1 MSDEE
6 QPLAEENN
14 VEETTVDEPSEEV
27 TSTVLKDE
35 NNKLK
40 DKFRLTS
47 DEQILKDIKPSLFAF
62 VPMYL
67 VALLV
72 LFAHWMFEINW
83 DDGESTLATIMQAM
97 ITFGKVGNFGFVL
110 VMLALTW
117 FNRMLN
123 GSTSGKWSTMYL
135 LMVTFTPMI
144 LSIDN
149 IMESLGII
157 ESGFIPLDEFHYL
170 AFGIFWSA
178 LFVALTIFYQRSFH
192 YAITNH
198 RVVFTQH
205 LFIPGDGRR
214 ILFDNI
220 NEIRTQR
227 TFMGAMLGYN
237 TIICDTGS
245 QLGIGEDSMSVSVG
259 AAGNSGSSDDAGSVE
274 TQDTRSIFKRMFAF
288 ITYQRTRKV
297 DLPDPRFSF
306 FCITNWKSVENLLN
320 EMHQKHSQSG
330 ILNELKDQIAEGQ

>member
-6 QPLAEENN
+6 VSSAEEKTTEVPSADEVPKVGTNN
-14 VEETTVDEPSEEV
+14 SNAGIRE
-27 TSTVLKDE
+27 
-35 NNKLK
+35 
-40 DKFRLTS
+40 KFRLTN
-47 DEQILKDIKPSLFAF
+47 DEEILQDIKPSIFAF
-62 VPMYL
+62 TPMYG
-67 VALLV
+67 VALLI
-72 LFAHWMFEINW
+72 LFAHWMFEMDW
-83 DDGESTLATIMQAM
+83 DDGTTMSSI
-97 ITFGKVGNFGFVL
+97 IDGIISFGKVGNFGFVV
-110 VMLALTW
+110 VMLTITW

-123 GSTSGKWSTMYL
+123 GATSGKWTTMYL
-135 LMVTFTPMI
+135 LVVTFTPMI

-149 IMESLGII
+149 ILESLGII
-157 ESGFIPLDEFHYL
+157 ESGFIPLDEFYYL
-170 AFGIFWSA
+170 TFGLFWSV
-178 LFVALTIFYQRSFH
+178 LFVVLTIFYQRSFH

-198 RVVFTQH
+198 RVIFTQH
-205 LFIPGDGRR
+205 LIIPGDGRR

-245 QLGIGEDSMSVSVG
+245 QLGIGEDSMSVS
-259 AAGNSGSSDDAGSVE
+259 AGTAGGSDSSSPE
-274 TQDTRSIFKRMFAF
+274 SEITKSLFKRMFAF

-320 EMHQKHSQSG
+320 EMHQRHSQSG

>member
-6 QPLAEENN
+6 VSPAEEKTTESPSTDDVSK
-14 VEETTVDEPSEEV
+14 VEKTDSNAGIRE
-27 TSTVLKDE
+27 
-35 NNKLK
+35 
-40 DKFRLTS
+40 KFRLTA
-47 DEQILKDIKPSLFAF
+47 DEEILKDIKPSMFAF
-62 VPMYL
+62 TPMYG

-72 LFAHWMFEINW
+72 LFAHWMFEIDW
-83 DDGESTLATIMQAM
+83 DDGTTMSSILDGI
-97 ITFGKVGNFGFVL
+97 ISFGKVGNFGFVI
-110 VMLALTW
+110 VMLAITW

-123 GSTSGKWSTMYL
+123 GATSGKWTTMYL
-135 LMVTFTPMI
+135 LVVTFTPMI

-149 IMESLGII
+149 ILESLGII
-157 ESGFIPLDEFHYL
+157 ESGFIPLDEFYYL
-170 AFGIFWSA
+170 TFGIFWSV
-178 LFVALTIFYQRSFH
+178 LFVVLAIFYQRSFH

-198 RVVFTQH
+198 RVIFTQH
-205 LFIPGDGRR
+205 LIIPGDGRR

-245 QLGIGEDSMSVSVG
+245 QLGIGEDSMSIS
-259 AAGNSGSSDDAGSVE
+259 AGTAGGSDSNSPDSDITKSL
-274 TQDTRSIFKRMFAF
+274 FKRMFAF
-288 ITYQRTRKV
+288 ITYQRTRKI

-320 EMHQKHSQSG
+320 EMHQRHSQSG
-330 ILNELKDQIAEGQ
+330 ILNDLKDQIAESQ

>member
-6 QPLAEENN
+6 VSSAEEKTTEVPSTDDVPKVGTNN
-14 VEETTVDEPSEEV
+14 SNAGIRE
-27 TSTVLKDE
+27 
-35 NNKLK
+35 
-40 DKFRLTS
+40 KFRLTN
-47 DEQILKDIKPSLFAF
+47 DEEILQDIKPSIFAF
-62 VPMYL
+62 TPMYG
-67 VALLV
+67 VALLI
-72 LFAHWMFEINW
+72 LFAHWMFEMDW
-83 DDGESTLATIMQAM
+83 DDGTTMSSI
-97 ITFGKVGNFGFVL
+97 IDGIISFGKVGNFGFVV
-110 VMLALTW
+110 VMLTITW

-123 GSTSGKWSTMYL
+123 GATSGKWTTMYL
-135 LMVTFTPMI
+135 LVVTFTPMI

-149 IMESLGII
+149 ILESLGII
-157 ESGFIPLDEFHYL
+157 ESGFIPLDEFYYL
-170 AFGIFWSA
+170 TFGLFWSV
-178 LFVALTIFYQRSFH
+178 LFIVLTIFYQRSFH

-198 RVVFTQH
+198 RVIFTQH
-205 LFIPGDGRR
+205 LIIPGDGRR

-245 QLGIGEDSMSVSVG
+245 QLGIGEDSMSVSAG
-259 AAGNSGSSDDAGSVE
+259 ATGGNSDSASPESEVA
-274 TQDTRSIFKRMFAF
+274 RSIFKRMFAF
-288 ITYQRTRKV
+288 ITYQRTRKI

-320 EMHQKHSQSG
+320 EMHQRHSQSG

>member
-6 QPLAEENN
+6 QPP
-14 VEETTVDEPSEEV
+14 VEEEIAENTPEEEV
-27 TSTVLKDE
+27 TKEATVSTSESLKQ
-35 NNKLK
+35 
-40 DKFRLTS
+40 KFRLTN
-47 DEQILKDIKPSLFAF
+47 DEEILQDIKPSIFAF
-62 VPMYL
+62 TPMYG

-72 LFAHWMFEINW
+72 LFAHWMFEIDW
-83 DDGESTLATIMQAM
+83 DGDGSTFSTIMQGI
-97 ITFGKVGNFGFVL
+97 ITFGKVGNFGFVF
-110 VMLALTW
+110 VMLGIAW

-135 LMVTFTPMI
+135 LLVAFTPMI

-157 ESGFIPLDEFHYL
+157 ESGFIPLDNFHYL
-170 AFGIFWSA
+170 AFGLFWSI

-198 RVVFTQH
+198 RVIFTQH

-245 QLGIGEDSMSVSVG
+245 QLGIGEEAMSIS
-259 AAGNSGSSDDAGSVE
+259 AGTSGSPSSGGDSNTVE
-274 TQDTRSIFKRMFAF
+274 GQVTRSIFKRMFAF
-288 ITYQRTRKV
+288 ITYQRSRKI
-297 DLPDPRFSF
+297 DLPDPKFSF

-320 EMHQKHSQSG
+320 EMHQRHSQSG
-330 ILNELKDQIAEGQ
+330 ILNELKDQIAESQ

>member
-6 QPLAEENN
+6 VSPAEEKTTEVPSTDDVAN
-14 VEETTVDEPSEEV
+14 VGKNDSKAGIRE
-27 TSTVLKDE
+27 
-35 NNKLK
+35 
-40 DKFRLTS
+40 KFRLTN
-47 DEQILKDIKPSLFAF
+47 DEEILQDIKPSIFAF
-62 VPMYL
+62 TPMYG
-67 VALLV
+67 VALLI
-72 LFAHWMFEINW
+72 LFAHWMFEMDW
-83 DDGESTLATIMQAM
+83 DDGTTMSSI
-97 ITFGKVGNFGFVL
+97 IDGIISFGKVGNFGFVV
-110 VMLALTW
+110 VMLAITW

-123 GSTSGKWSTMYL
+123 GATSGKWTTMYL
-135 LMVTFTPMI
+135 LVVTFTPMI

-149 IMESLGII
+149 ILESLGII
-157 ESGFIPLDEFHYL
+157 ESGFIPLDEFYYL
-170 AFGIFWSA
+170 TFGLFWSV
-178 LFVALTIFYQRSFH
+178 LFIVLTVFYQRSFH

-198 RVVFTQH
+198 RVIFTQH
-205 LFIPGDGRR
+205 LIIPGDGRR

-245 QLGIGEDSMSVSVG
+245 QLGIGEDSMSVSAG
-259 AAGNSGSSDDAGSVE
+259 ATGGNSDSTSPESEVA
-274 TQDTRSIFKRMFAF
+274 RSIFKRMFAF
-288 ITYQRTRKV
+288 ITYQRTRKI

-320 EMHQKHSQSG
+320 EMHQRHSQSG

>member
-6 QPLAEENN
+6 QPPAE
-14 VEETTVDEPSEEV
+14 EETTEEAPEKEAAEDAAV
-27 TSTVLKDE
+27 ETSASLKQ
-35 NNKLK
+35 
-40 DKFRLTS
+40 KFRLTS
-47 DEQILKDIKPSLFAF
+47 EEEILQDIKPSLFAF
-62 VPMYL
+62 TPMYGI
-67 VALLV
+67 ALLI
-72 LFAHWMFEINW
+72 LFAHWMFEMTW
-83 DDGESTLATIMQAM
+83 DSDGSTFSTIMQGI

-110 VMLALTW
+110 VMLAIAW

-135 LMVTFTPMI
+135 LLVAFTPMV

-157 ESGFIPLDEFHYL
+157 ESGFIPLDDFNYL
-170 AFGIFWSA
+170 SFGLFWSI

-198 RVVFTQH
+198 RVIFTQH

-227 TFMGAMLGYN
+227 TFMGAILGYN

-245 QLGIGEDSMSVSVG
+245 QLGIGEEAMSISAG
-259 AAGNSGSSDDAGSVE
+259 ATGNSVPSGDANTVE
-274 TQDTRSIFKRMFAF
+274 GQVTRSIFKKLFAF

-297 DLPDPRFSF
+297 DLPDPKFSF

-320 EMHQKHSQSG
+320 EMHQRHSQSG

>member
-6 QPLAEENN
+6 VSSAEEKTTEVPSADDVPKVGTNN
-14 VEETTVDEPSEEV
+14 SNAGIRE
-27 TSTVLKDE
+27 
-35 NNKLK
+35 
-40 DKFRLTS
+40 KFRLTN
-47 DEQILKDIKPSLFAF
+47 DEEILQDIKPSIFAF
-62 VPMYL
+62 TPMYG
-67 VALLV
+67 VALLI
-72 LFAHWMFEINW
+72 LFAHWMFEMDW
-83 DDGESTLATIMQAM
+83 DDGTTMSSI
-97 ITFGKVGNFGFVL
+97 IDGIISFGKVGNFGFVV
-110 VMLALTW
+110 VMLAITW

-123 GSTSGKWSTMYL
+123 GATSGKWTTMYL
-135 LMVTFTPMI
+135 LVVTFTPMI

-149 IMESLGII
+149 ILESLGII
-157 ESGFIPLDEFHYL
+157 ESGFIPLDEFYYL
-170 AFGIFWSA
+170 TFGLFWSV
-178 LFVALTIFYQRSFH
+178 LFVVLTVFYQRSFH

-198 RVVFTQH
+198 RVIFTQH
-205 LFIPGDGRR
+205 LIIPGDGRR

-245 QLGIGEDSMSVSVG
+245 QLGIGEDSMSVSAG
-259 AAGNSGSSDDAGSVE
+259 ATGGNSDSTSPESEVA
-274 TQDTRSIFKRMFAF
+274 RSIFKRMFAF
-288 ITYQRTRKV
+288 ITYQRTRKI

-320 EMHQKHSQSG
+320 EMHQRHSQSG

>member
-6 QPLAEENN
+6 VSPAEKKTTEVPSADDVAN
-14 VEETTVDEPSEEV
+14 VGKNDSKAGIRE
-27 TSTVLKDE
+27 
-35 NNKLK
+35 
-40 DKFRLTS
+40 KFRLTN
-47 DEQILKDIKPSLFAF
+47 DEEILQDIKPSIFAF
-62 VPMYL
+62 TPMYG
-67 VALLV
+67 VALLI
-72 LFAHWMFEINW
+72 LFAHWMFEMDW
-83 DDGESTLATIMQAM
+83 DDGTTMSSI
-97 ITFGKVGNFGFVL
+97 IDGIISFGKVGNFGFVV
-110 VMLALTW
+110 VMLAITW

-123 GSTSGKWSTMYL
+123 GATSGKWTTMYL
-135 LMVTFTPMI
+135 LVVTFTPMI

-149 IMESLGII
+149 ILESLGII
-157 ESGFIPLDEFHYL
+157 ESGFIPLDEFYYL
-170 AFGIFWSA
+170 TFGLFWSV
-178 LFVALTIFYQRSFH
+178 LFIVLTVFYQRSFH

-198 RVVFTQH
+198 RVIFTQH
-205 LFIPGDGRR
+205 LIIPGDGRR

-245 QLGIGEDSMSVSVG
+245 QLGIGEDSMSVSAG
-259 AAGNSGSSDDAGSVE
+259 ATGGNSDSTSPESEVA
-274 TQDTRSIFKRMFAF
+274 RSIFKRMFAF
-288 ITYQRTRKV
+288 ITYQRTRKI

-320 EMHQKHSQSG
+320 EMHQRHSQSG